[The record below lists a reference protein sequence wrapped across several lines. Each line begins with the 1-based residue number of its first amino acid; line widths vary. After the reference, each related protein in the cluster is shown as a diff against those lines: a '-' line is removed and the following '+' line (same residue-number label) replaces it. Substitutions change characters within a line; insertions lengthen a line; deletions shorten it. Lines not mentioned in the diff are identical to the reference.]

1 MRRKDM
7 IELVRLQLAASG
19 LAVLHTD
26 TLYAAMPALWSS
38 RQEAMLNAVPLAE
51 IVGAVMTE
59 YPTATFFEFNAE
71 GVPMLGVARTL
82 DQIEQRLEWLT
93 GRAAKSV
100 KPVQPGSLTHREN
113 TRITELKQ
121 PVVDEFA
128 GFDLEAFIK
137 TLPTWSCATR
147 AEGILKL
154 QRYWRR
160 YPDQY
165 RPEVYDASEKT
176 MRAGFEAE
184 LQEKAA

>member
-38 RQEAMLNAVPLAE
+38 RQEAKLNTVSLAE
-51 IVGAVMTE
+51 IVGTVMTE

-113 TRITELKQ
+113 TRIPELKQ

-128 GFDLEAFIK
+128 NFNQDDFIK

-154 QRYWRR
+154 QRFWRR